1 MAERAQAE
9 LLQPALLDRL
19 VDNVR
24 LIDQELERLRRL
36 VLPALTPVG
45 REALARLIHP
55 DRRPVRAPEADELA
69 PFASLEPEMRA
80 ALLRLVEEEH
90 RRQIQIGQR
99 YALSRDQLKRLVLRD
114 LERLLNTERLDCR
127 PLPGEGPADGPAI
140 GLAERF
146 PHVAASI
153 VNYGIPPLAGKI
165 VRDLD
170 LERLADDVATAIRL
184 FEPRLRAETVEVR
197 AALDADAMRH
207 NTLTLEIE
215 AELWAVPLPLRL
227 HLRTQIDLESGAAR
241 VLEQAA

>member
-19 VDNVR
+19 VDHVR
-24 LIDQELERLRRL
+24 QIDHELERLRRL
-36 VLPALTPVG
+36 VLPALDPAG
-45 REALARLIHP
+45 REALGRLIHP
-55 DRRPVRAPEADELA
+55 DRRPLRAPEAAELA
-69 PFASLEPEMRA
+69 AFTALEPEAYA

-90 RRQIQIGQR
+90 RRQIEIGQR

-114 LERLLNTERLDCR
+114 LERLLNTERLDWR
-127 PLPGEGPADGPAI
+127 PLPGEGPADGPTV

-146 PHVAASI
+146 PQVAVSV
-153 VNYGIPPLAGKI
+153 VNYGIPPLAGRI
-165 VRDLD
+165 IRDLD
-170 LERLADDVATAIRL
+170 LERLAEDIAGAIRL

-197 AALDADAMRH
+197 AALDSDAMRH
-207 NTLTLEIE
+207 NTLTLEID

-227 HLRTQIDLESGAAR
+227 RLRTEIDLESGTAR